1 MKCTLDAVI
10 NAGSGNGLVYTYNDK
25 GELASVMPGCYV
37 SPTSYTQI
45 TDAQKVEYI
54 YDSASRLHEISTI
67 STSYEFL
74 YDSFGNVI
82 GITVGDNV
90 LALYQYAER
99 NGKLKKV
106 RYANGFTV
114 EYEYNALE
122 MPEKVWYTDSTGNR
136 ILAYEYEYT
145 AEGLIHKVKD
155 NISGEIVEY
164 TYDSRHRVSGI
175 STGFL
180 DDMYR
185 NIYTV
190 IKFQDDGKIHQ
201 TITNVNVVGNRVE
214 DDNGAGIALYDDATL
229 IMNGGSIRDNI
240 ADMTIVATIFGR
252 ETAYGAG
259 IYAEESTV
267 ILENVTIQNNQFLN
281 LLSKGAVIYAEDSD
295 VTLNNCTVVSNGIVD
310 KNAGWE
316 GSMSIIHNEDSAITI
331 KNTKFSNNGCVVSN
345 SSSPCLIY
353 GQGDLTIES
362 CLFSENS
369 AYHMIEL
376 YGHKLTVSDTSFVEN
391 YANVFYGYGESDAIG
406 TFDRCTFGNNASWN
420 GYYSFKF
427 AFNNSQL
434 IFTDCYFGNSTFND
448 RSRVKFVDSTQA
460 LAGSLIGEGSLTMIV
475 SITALI
481 TSVTAIG
488 LTLASNK
495 KKKDTPE
502 TDDEE

>member
-1 MKCTLDAVI
+1 MKKFILFLLSVCVLATALCVSAFAAEAPASDVVVRVSALKKDGTTVVLNDYKSHVEGWSAAMTLADNKTEMKNNDYDRVIVDIYADWTAGKDGEFCDSGKGFKYDAIYFEDGVKMTVNLNGHTIDRNIRDDYQYNGEVMYIDKKADVI
-10 NAGSGNGLVYTYNDK
+10 INDGTITGGWSCNGAGGIHINDK
-25 GELASVMPGCYV
+25 AYV
-37 SPTSYTQI
+37 T
-45 TDAQKVEYI
+45 
-54 YDSASRLHEISTI
+54 L
-67 STSYEFL
+67 
-74 YDSFGNVI
+74 N
-82 GITVGDNV
+82 
-90 LALYQYAER
+90 
-99 NGKLKKV
+99 
-106 RYANGFTV
+106 
-114 EYEYNALE
+114 
-122 MPEKVWYTDSTGNR
+122 
-136 ILAYEYEYT
+136 
-145 AEGLIHKVKD
+145 
-155 NISGEIVEY
+155 
-164 TYDSRHRVSGI
+164 
-175 STGFL
+175 
-180 DDMYR
+180 
-185 NIYTV
+185 
-190 IKFQDDGKIHQ
+190 
-201 TITNVNVVGNRVE
+201 NVNVVGNRVE

-295 VTLNNCTVVSNGIVD
+295 VSLNNCTVVSNGIVD

-481 TSVTAIG
+481 ASVTAIG
-488 LTLASNK
+488 ITLASNK

>member
-1 MKCTLDAVI
+1 MKKFILFLLSVCVLATALCVSAFAAEAPASDVVVRVSALKKDGTTVVLNDYKSHTEGWSAAMTLADNKTEMKNNDYDRVIVDIYADWTAGKDGEFCDSGKGFNYDAIYFEDGVKMTVNLNGHTIDRNIRDDYQYNGEVMYIDKKADVI
-10 NAGSGNGLVYTYNDK
+10 INDGTITGGWSCNGAGGIHINDK
-25 GELASVMPGCYV
+25 AYV
-37 SPTSYTQI
+37 T
-45 TDAQKVEYI
+45 
-54 YDSASRLHEISTI
+54 L
-67 STSYEFL
+67 
-74 YDSFGNVI
+74 N
-82 GITVGDNV
+82 
-90 LALYQYAER
+90 
-99 NGKLKKV
+99 
-106 RYANGFTV
+106 
-114 EYEYNALE
+114 
-122 MPEKVWYTDSTGNR
+122 
-136 ILAYEYEYT
+136 
-145 AEGLIHKVKD
+145 
-155 NISGEIVEY
+155 
-164 TYDSRHRVSGI
+164 
-175 STGFL
+175 
-180 DDMYR
+180 
-185 NIYTV
+185 
-190 IKFQDDGKIHQ
+190 
-201 TITNVNVVGNRVE
+201 NVNVVGNRVE

-229 IMNGGSIRDNI
+229 IMNGGSLRDNI

-295 VTLNNCTVVSNGIVD
+295 VSLNNCTVVSNGIVD

-481 TSVTAIG
+481 ASVTAIG
-488 LTLASNK
+488 ITLASNK

>member
-1 MKCTLDAVI
+1 MKKFILFLLSVCVLATALCVSAFAAEAPASDVVVRVSALKKDGTTVVLNDYKSHAEGWSAAMTLADNKTEMKNNDYDRVIVDIYADWTAGKDGEFCDSGKGFNYDAIYFEDGVKMTVNLNGHTIDRNIRDDYQYNGEVMYIDKKADVI
-10 NAGSGNGLVYTYNDK
+10 INDGTITGGWSCNGAGGIHINDK
-25 GELASVMPGCYV
+25 AYV
-37 SPTSYTQI
+37 T
-45 TDAQKVEYI
+45 
-54 YDSASRLHEISTI
+54 L
-67 STSYEFL
+67 
-74 YDSFGNVI
+74 N
-82 GITVGDNV
+82 
-90 LALYQYAER
+90 
-99 NGKLKKV
+99 
-106 RYANGFTV
+106 
-114 EYEYNALE
+114 
-122 MPEKVWYTDSTGNR
+122 
-136 ILAYEYEYT
+136 
-145 AEGLIHKVKD
+145 
-155 NISGEIVEY
+155 
-164 TYDSRHRVSGI
+164 
-175 STGFL
+175 
-180 DDMYR
+180 
-185 NIYTV
+185 
-190 IKFQDDGKIHQ
+190 
-201 TITNVNVVGNRVE
+201 NVNVVGNRVE

-481 TSVTAIG
+481 ASVTAIG
-488 LTLASNK
+488 ITLASNK
-495 KKKDTPE
+495 KKKDAPE

>member
-1 MKCTLDAVI
+1 MKKFILFLLSVCVLATALCVSAFAAEAPSSDVVVRVSALKKDGTTVVLNDYKSHAEGWSAAMTLADNKTEMKNNDYDRVIVDIYADWTAGKDGEFCDSGKGFNYDAIYFEDGVKMTVNLNGHTIDRNIRDDYQYNGEVMYIDKKADVI
-10 NAGSGNGLVYTYNDK
+10 INDGTITGGWSCNGAGGIHINDK
-25 GELASVMPGCYV
+25 AYV
-37 SPTSYTQI
+37 T
-45 TDAQKVEYI
+45 
-54 YDSASRLHEISTI
+54 L
-67 STSYEFL
+67 
-74 YDSFGNVI
+74 N
-82 GITVGDNV
+82 
-90 LALYQYAER
+90 
-99 NGKLKKV
+99 
-106 RYANGFTV
+106 
-114 EYEYNALE
+114 
-122 MPEKVWYTDSTGNR
+122 
-136 ILAYEYEYT
+136 
-145 AEGLIHKVKD
+145 
-155 NISGEIVEY
+155 
-164 TYDSRHRVSGI
+164 
-175 STGFL
+175 
-180 DDMYR
+180 
-185 NIYTV
+185 
-190 IKFQDDGKIHQ
+190 
-201 TITNVNVVGNRVE
+201 NVNVVGNRVE

-295 VTLNNCTVVSNGIVD
+295 VSLNNCTVVSNGIVD

-481 TSVTAIG
+481 ASVTAIG

>member
-1 MKCTLDAVI
+1 MKKFILFLLSVCVLATALCVSAFAAEAPASDVVVRVSALKKDGTTVVLNDYKSHAEGWSAAMTLADNKTEMKNNDYDRVIVDIYADWTAGKDGEFCDSGKGFNYDAIYFEDGVKMTVNLNGHTIDRNIRDDYQYNGEVMYIDKKADIII
-10 NAGSGNGLVYTYNDK
+10 NDGTITGGWSCNGAGGIHINDK
-25 GELASVMPGCYV
+25 AYV
-37 SPTSYTQI
+37 T
-45 TDAQKVEYI
+45 
-54 YDSASRLHEISTI
+54 L
-67 STSYEFL
+67 
-74 YDSFGNVI
+74 N
-82 GITVGDNV
+82 
-90 LALYQYAER
+90 
-99 NGKLKKV
+99 
-106 RYANGFTV
+106 
-114 EYEYNALE
+114 
-122 MPEKVWYTDSTGNR
+122 
-136 ILAYEYEYT
+136 
-145 AEGLIHKVKD
+145 
-155 NISGEIVEY
+155 
-164 TYDSRHRVSGI
+164 
-175 STGFL
+175 
-180 DDMYR
+180 
-185 NIYTV
+185 
-190 IKFQDDGKIHQ
+190 
-201 TITNVNVVGNRVE
+201 NVNVVGNRVE

-460 LAGSLIGEGSLTMIV
+460 LAGSLIGEGSLTIIV

-481 TSVTAIG
+481 ASVTAIG
-488 LTLASNK
+488 ITLASNK

>member
-1 MKCTLDAVI
+1 MIATVLCATVFAADAPASGVVLRVSATTKDGSAVVVKDYTSFEDGWNAAMELAANPKELNKNGYARVIVDLYSDWNAVKGEFTKDFFNGKGFNWDAIYFPENVKVTLNLNGHTVNRGLTEYQYNGEVMYIDKDADVI
-10 NAGSGNGLVYTYNDK
+10 INDGTITGGWSCNGAGGIHINDK
-25 GELASVMPGCYV
+25 AYV
-37 SPTSYTQI
+37 T
-45 TDAQKVEYI
+45 
-54 YDSASRLHEISTI
+54 L
-67 STSYEFL
+67 
-74 YDSFGNVI
+74 N
-82 GITVGDNV
+82 
-90 LALYQYAER
+90 
-99 NGKLKKV
+99 
-106 RYANGFTV
+106 
-114 EYEYNALE
+114 
-122 MPEKVWYTDSTGNR
+122 
-136 ILAYEYEYT
+136 
-145 AEGLIHKVKD
+145 
-155 NISGEIVEY
+155 
-164 TYDSRHRVSGI
+164 
-175 STGFL
+175 
-180 DDMYR
+180 
-185 NIYTV
+185 
-190 IKFQDDGKIHQ
+190 
-201 TITNVNVVGNRVE
+201 NVNVVGNRVE

-229 IMNGGSIRDNI
+229 IMNGGSLRDNI

-488 LTLASNK
+488 ITLASNK
-495 KKKDTPE
+495 KKKDAPE

>member
-1 MKCTLDAVI
+1 MKKFILFLLSVCVLATALCVSAFAAEAPASDVVVRVSALKKDGTTVVLNDYKSHTEGWSAAMTLADNKTEMKNNDYDRVIVDIYADWTAGKDGEFCDSGKGFNYDAIYFEDGVKMTVNLNGHTIDRNIRDDYQYNGEVMYIDKKADVI
-10 NAGSGNGLVYTYNDK
+10 INDGTITGGWSCNGAGGIHINDK
-25 GELASVMPGCYV
+25 AYV
-37 SPTSYTQI
+37 T
-45 TDAQKVEYI
+45 
-54 YDSASRLHEISTI
+54 L
-67 STSYEFL
+67 
-74 YDSFGNVI
+74 N
-82 GITVGDNV
+82 
-90 LALYQYAER
+90 
-99 NGKLKKV
+99 
-106 RYANGFTV
+106 
-114 EYEYNALE
+114 
-122 MPEKVWYTDSTGNR
+122 
-136 ILAYEYEYT
+136 
-145 AEGLIHKVKD
+145 
-155 NISGEIVEY
+155 
-164 TYDSRHRVSGI
+164 
-175 STGFL
+175 
-180 DDMYR
+180 
-185 NIYTV
+185 
-190 IKFQDDGKIHQ
+190 
-201 TITNVNVVGNRVE
+201 NVNVVGNRVE

-481 TSVTAIG
+481 ASVTAIG
-488 LTLASNK
+488 ITLASNK

>member
-1 MKCTLDAVI
+1 MKKFILFLLSVCVLATALCVSAFAAEAPASDVVVRVSALKKDGTTVVLNDYKSHAEGWSAAMTLADNKTEMKNNDYDRVIVDIYADWTAGKDGEFCDSGKGFNYDAIYFEDGVKMTVNLNGHTIDRNIRDDYQYNGEVMYIDKKADVI
-10 NAGSGNGLVYTYNDK
+10 INDGTITGGWSCNGAGGIHINDK
-25 GELASVMPGCYV
+25 AYV
-37 SPTSYTQI
+37 T
-45 TDAQKVEYI
+45 
-54 YDSASRLHEISTI
+54 L
-67 STSYEFL
+67 
-74 YDSFGNVI
+74 N
-82 GITVGDNV
+82 
-90 LALYQYAER
+90 
-99 NGKLKKV
+99 
-106 RYANGFTV
+106 
-114 EYEYNALE
+114 
-122 MPEKVWYTDSTGNR
+122 
-136 ILAYEYEYT
+136 
-145 AEGLIHKVKD
+145 
-155 NISGEIVEY
+155 
-164 TYDSRHRVSGI
+164 
-175 STGFL
+175 
-180 DDMYR
+180 
-185 NIYTV
+185 
-190 IKFQDDGKIHQ
+190 
-201 TITNVNVVGNRVE
+201 NVNVVGNRVE

-310 KNAGWE
+310 KNAGWK

-481 TSVTAIG
+481 ASVTAIG
-488 LTLASNK
+488 ITLASNK

>member
-1 MKCTLDAVI
+1 MKKFILFLLSVCVLATALCVSAFAAEAPASDVVVRVSALKKDGTTVVLNDYKSHAEGWSAAMTLADNKTEMKNNDYDRVIVDIYADWTAGKDGEFCDSGKGFNYDAIYFEDGTKMTVNLNGHTIDRNIRDDYQYNGEVMYIDKKADVI
-10 NAGSGNGLVYTYNDK
+10 INDGTITGGWSCNGAGGIHINDK
-25 GELASVMPGCYV
+25 AYV
-37 SPTSYTQI
+37 T
-45 TDAQKVEYI
+45 
-54 YDSASRLHEISTI
+54 L
-67 STSYEFL
+67 
-74 YDSFGNVI
+74 N
-82 GITVGDNV
+82 
-90 LALYQYAER
+90 
-99 NGKLKKV
+99 
-106 RYANGFTV
+106 
-114 EYEYNALE
+114 
-122 MPEKVWYTDSTGNR
+122 
-136 ILAYEYEYT
+136 
-145 AEGLIHKVKD
+145 
-155 NISGEIVEY
+155 
-164 TYDSRHRVSGI
+164 
-175 STGFL
+175 
-180 DDMYR
+180 
-185 NIYTV
+185 
-190 IKFQDDGKIHQ
+190 
-201 TITNVNVVGNRVE
+201 NVNVVGNRVE

-481 TSVTAIG
+481 ASVTAIG
-488 LTLASNK
+488 ITLASNK

>member
-1 MKCTLDAVI
+1 MKKFILFLLSVCVLATALCVSAFAAEAPASDVVVRVSALKKDGTTVVLNDYKSHAEGWSAAMTLADNKTEMKNNDYDRVIVDIYADWTAGKDGEFCDSGKGFNYDAIYFEDGVKMTVNLNGHTIDRNIRDDYQYNGEVMYIDKKADVI
-10 NAGSGNGLVYTYNDK
+10 INDGTITGGWSCNGAGGIHINDK
-25 GELASVMPGCYV
+25 AYV
-37 SPTSYTQI
+37 T
-45 TDAQKVEYI
+45 
-54 YDSASRLHEISTI
+54 L
-67 STSYEFL
+67 
-74 YDSFGNVI
+74 N
-82 GITVGDNV
+82 
-90 LALYQYAER
+90 
-99 NGKLKKV
+99 
-106 RYANGFTV
+106 
-114 EYEYNALE
+114 
-122 MPEKVWYTDSTGNR
+122 
-136 ILAYEYEYT
+136 
-145 AEGLIHKVKD
+145 
-155 NISGEIVEY
+155 
-164 TYDSRHRVSGI
+164 
-175 STGFL
+175 
-180 DDMYR
+180 
-185 NIYTV
+185 
-190 IKFQDDGKIHQ
+190 
-201 TITNVNVVGNRVE
+201 NVNVVGNRVE

-481 TSVTAIG
+481 ASVTAIG
-488 LTLASNK
+488 ITLASNK